1 MKITTKKTEVSCL
14 SRNAKQ
20 CALDVSDITL
30 QQVEKF
36 KYLGGYARVTKG
48 GTKAINSRFGKAN
61 ALLREL
67 HLWSQNGSIP
77 NSKAVRF
84 KIGLCSD
91 PPCGHES
98 WVITEIIPF
107 QVQKAEMGF
116 LRNVCSVT
124 LREKVWSCEI
134 RKTVND
140 PSYVSSAMWREYP
153 RKDWRGKSCRLH
165 PWESGS
171 EVV

>member
-1 MKITTKKTEVSCL
+1 MHEWRKAEQRRLIHGLVKQTHFCVNFICGHKTGAFQTAKLSVS
-14 SRNAKQ
+14 K
-20 CALDVSDITL
+20 SD
-30 QQVEKF
+30 F
-36 KYLGGYARVTKG
+36 DP
-48 GTKAINSRFGKAN
+48 
-61 ALLREL
+61 
-67 HLWSQNGSIP
+67 IP
-77 NSKAVRF
+77 R
-84 KIGLCSD
+84 
-91 PPCGHES
+91 GHES

-107 QVQKAEMGF
+107 QVQEAEMGF